1 MKTGQGYF
9 LGPEI
14 VPLNQRQNGSNSLII
29 NNAHSVEMRY
39 SPLTLIAGASP
50 NCLSLSLSLLS
61 VTKSNWRIS
70 QLTSRA
76 CLLTPATS
84 SLRSMKSADYHM
96 TH

>member
-39 SPLTLIAGASP
+39 SPLTLIAGAS
-50 NCLSLSLSLLS
+50 S
-61 VTKSNWRIS
+61 
-70 QLTSRA
+70 
-76 CLLTPATS
+76 
-84 SLRSMKSADYHM
+84 
-96 TH
+96 